1 MFRTLIYFKEYVCIL
16 KDYGSICML
25 YSGTVI
31 LCWIIGYMKDEK
43 YVTT

>member
-1 MFRTLIYFKEYVCIL
+1 MFHTLIYFKEYVWIL

-43 YVTT
+43 YVPT